1 MNDLIQIRN
10 VTKKYPKAD
19 KHALNGVSLDIG
31 TGEAFGILGPNGAGK
46 TTLMSIITTLALPT
60 SGTVTVDG
68 EEVNRQR
75 VEIKKKISFVTQ
87 HISLRK
93 DMTVMEVMELS
104 GRLYGLPG
112 KVIKKRTLQLLEY
125 TGIADKKKNTA
136 RGLSGG
142 QQRKLMIARALLSD
156 PEILVLDEP
165 TVGLDP
171 QARRKIWDM
180 LISLKMRGLTLLLTT
195 HYIDEAESVCDR
207 VAFIS
212 GGKVSDVDTP
222 ENMISEIGKYAID
235 IFEDKKTGSYF
246 FRTADEA
253 EAFARTND
261 KEGNRV
267 KIRESTLEDVF
278 LKKMGTEL

>member
-1 MNDLIQIRN
+1 MTVLIQIKDI
-10 VTKKYPKAD
+10 TKKYPKAE
-19 KHALNGVSLDIG
+19 KYALNGVSLDIG

-60 SGTVTVDG
+60 SGTILVDG
-68 EEVNRQR
+68 EEINRQR
-75 VEIKKKISFVTQ
+75 VDIKKKISFVTQ

-93 DMTVMEVMELS
+93 DMTVREVMELA

-112 KVIKKRTLQLLEY
+112 KVIKKRSLQLLEF
-125 TGIADKKKNTA
+125 TGIADKEKSTA

-142 QQRKLMIARALLSD
+142 QQRKLMIARALLTD
-156 PEILVLDEP
+156 PDILVLDEP

-171 QARRKIWDM
+171 QARRKVWDM
-180 LISLKMRGLTLLLTT
+180 LIGLKMRGLTLLLTT

-222 ENMISEIGKYAID
+222 DNMIAAIGRYAID
-235 IFEDKKTGSYF
+235 VFEDKKTRRYF
-246 FRTADEA
+246 FPTQHEA
-253 EAFARTND
+253 EKFAQQNG
-261 KEGNRV
+261 KEGKKV
-267 KIRESTLEDVF
+267 KVRDSTLEDVF
-278 LKKMGTEL
+278 LEKMGTEL

>member
-1 MNDLIQIRN
+1 MIQIKDI
-10 VTKKYPKAD
+10 TKKYPKAEKYALD
-19 KHALNGVSLDIG
+19 KVSLEIG

-46 TTLMSIITTLALPT
+46 TTLMSIITTLALPS
-60 SGTVTVDG
+60 SGSVFVDG
-68 EEVNRQR
+68 EEVNRKN

-93 DMTVMEVMELS
+93 DMTVMEVMELT
-104 GRLYGLPG
+104 GRLYGLSG
-112 KVIKKRTLQLLEY
+112 KEIKKRALQLLEY

-136 RGLSGG
+136 RGMSGG
-142 QQRKLMIARALLSD
+142 QQRKLMIARALLTD

-171 QARRKIWDM
+171 QARRKVWDM
-180 LISLKMRGLTLLLTT
+180 LISLKLKGLTLLLTT

-222 ENMISEIGKYAID
+222 DNMISALGRYAVD
-235 IFEDKKTGSYF
+235 VFDDKKTISYF
-246 FRTADEA
+246 FKTPDEA
-253 EAFARTND
+253 RAFTESGHKNAG
-261 KEGNRV
+261 EG
-267 KIRESTLEDVF
+267 KIRDSTLEDVF
-278 LKKMGTEL
+278 LEKMGTEL

>member
-1 MNDLIQIRN
+1 MIQIKN
-10 VTKKYPKAD
+10 ITKKYPKSRG
-19 KHALNGVSLDIG
+19 KALDGVSLEIG

-60 SGTVTVDG
+60 SGSVFVDG
-68 EEVNRQR
+68 EEVSRQR
-75 VEIKKKISFVTQ
+75 VDIKKKIAFVTQ

-93 DMTVMEVMELS
+93 DMTVLEVMELT

-112 KVIKKRTLQLLEY
+112 RLIKERTLRLLEY
-125 TGIADKKKNTA
+125 TDLADKKKNTA

-171 QARRKIWDM
+171 QARRRVWDM
-180 LISLKMRGLTLLLTT
+180 LIGLKMRGLTLLLTT

-222 ENMISEIGKYAID
+222 GNMIDGIGRYAID
-235 IFEDKKTGSYF
+235 VFEDSRSRSYF
-246 FRTADEA
+246 FDSIEAAKGFADKSGKD
-253 EAFARTND
+253 AR
-261 KEGNRV
+261 
-267 KIRESTLEDVF
+267 IRDATLEDVF
-278 LKKMGTEL
+278 LKKMGAGFGESNE

>member
-1 MNDLIQIRN
+1 MIQIKDI
-10 VTKKYPKAD
+10 TKKYPKAEKYALD
-19 KHALNGVSLDIG
+19 KVSLEIG

-46 TTLMSIITTLALPT
+46 TTLMSIITTLALPS
-60 SGTVTVDG
+60 SGSVFVDG
-68 EEVNRQR
+68 EEVNRKN

-93 DMTVMEVMELS
+93 DMTVMEVMELT

-112 KVIKKRTLQLLEY
+112 KEIKKRALQLLEY

-136 RGLSGG
+136 RGMSGG
-142 QQRKLMIARALLSD
+142 QQRKLMIARALLTD

-171 QARRKIWDM
+171 QARRKVWDM
-180 LISLKMRGLTLLLTT
+180 LISLKLKGLTLLLTT

-222 ENMISEIGKYAID
+222 DNMISALGRYAVD
-235 IFEDKKTGSYF
+235 VFDDKKTRSYF
-246 FRTADEA
+246 FKTPDEA
-253 EAFARTND
+253 RAFTESGHKNAG
-261 KEGNRV
+261 EG
-267 KIRESTLEDVF
+267 KIRDSTLEDVF
-278 LKKMGTEL
+278 LEKMGTEL